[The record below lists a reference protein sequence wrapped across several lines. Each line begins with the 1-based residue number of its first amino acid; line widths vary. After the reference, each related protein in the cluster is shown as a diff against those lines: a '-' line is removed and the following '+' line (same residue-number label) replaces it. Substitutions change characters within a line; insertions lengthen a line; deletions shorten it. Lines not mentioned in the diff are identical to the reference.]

1 MDTQKNM
8 LTRAEI
14 NEYIAKHYRPDD
26 EENKGFLSVF
36 KEPRTYI
43 PGYRTAYTAP
53 SGDML
58 KRLLDGIRSQ
68 LELTFSEKL
77 LELISKSG
85 QKPSA
90 IYKKADITKDHF
102 AKIKGNKNYRP
113 SKDTAVAFA
122 IALHLNLNETED
134 LIGRAGYTLS
144 NSIKK
149 DVIVRCYIDA
159 KVFNIEAINI
169 TLDEYG
175 YAPLTGKQYS

>member
-1 MDTQKNM
+1 MDTQKNV

-14 NEYIAKHYRPDD
+14 DEYIARHYRPD
-26 EENKGFLSVF
+26 ENVDTGFL
-36 KEPRTYI
+36 KGTRTYLQEA
-43 PGYRTAYTAP
+43 RTVYTP
-53 SGDML
+53 PGDML

-149 DVIVRCYIDA
+149 DVIVRCYIAA

>member
-1 MDTQKNM
+1 MDTQKDT

-14 NEYIAKHYRPDD
+14 DEYIAQHYCPDE

-68 LELTFSEKL
+68 WELTFSEKL
-77 LELISKSG
+77 LERISKSG

-90 IYKKADITKDHF
+90 IYKKADITKDHLP
-102 AKIKGNKNYRP
+102 R
-113 SKDTAVAFA
+113 
-122 IALHLNLNETED
+122 
-134 LIGRAGYTLS
+134 
-144 NSIKK
+144 
-149 DVIVRCYIDA
+149 
-159 KVFNIEAINI
+159 
-169 TLDEYG
+169 
-175 YAPLTGKQYS
+175 

>member
-14 NEYIAKHYRPDD
+14 NEYVAKHYRPDD

-77 LELISKSG
+77 LELVKTLVE
-85 QKPSA
+85 
-90 IYKKADITKDHF
+90 DE
-102 AKIKGNKNYRP
+102 NY
-113 SKDTAVAFA
+113 
-122 IALHLNLNETED
+122 
-134 LIGRAGYTLS
+134 
-144 NSIKK
+144 
-149 DVIVRCYIDA
+149 
-159 KVFNIEAINI
+159 
-169 TLDEYG
+169 
-175 YAPLTGKQYS
+175 

>member
-26 EENKGFLSVF
+26 EENKGFLGVF

-102 AKIKGNKNYRP
+102 VKIKGNKNYRP

-122 IALHLNLNETED
+122 IALHLNLNKTED

-149 DVIVRCYIDA
+149 DVIVRCYIEA
-159 KVFNIEAINI
+159 NVFNIEAINI